1 MFLKLGK
8 VVTTALFAVVIFISG
23 CTKSHL
29 QDEEVGDQTP
39 PAPIHTLYFQELS
52 EATVNI
58 YANGEKL
65 QSVQTSVFNE
75 QRGSTFELFVDEN
88 IEDNASIA
96 LVVDGGESNGTAF
109 LGTLELHVS
118 AKELREMHIVIS
130 ELSLLQ
136 ELYDEQNNT
145 TPFASLVLRDSVDDD
160 GDIDRDDLLV
170 FLPNNRLPLI
180 QANLLEAFK
189 SNGVIEALI
198 NDENLSALYAED
210 NDGDTLTK
218 LQEVLLGSL
227 DTAVDTDNDGLN
239 DLEEFTLGTS
249 LYRADSDFDGLN
261 DINETLLGTSP
272 LLADSDGDY
281 IGDASELL
289 NGSDPL
295 EADEN
300 NNGVKDGLDGDP
312 LLFLQWHLHSEGTVV
327 NNTNNIATIVGNDLN
342 IFSVNAK
349 VSTQFSK
356 PKIQVIDT
364 GVEAAHEDLEVDM
377 NLSSNA
383 VNGTN
388 DPTAVDE
395 PSIFDKTDPLV
406 VGHGTA
412 VAGIVAAKTQNDLGV
427 RGVVPGA
434 VVVGSNW
441 LENGQINKLED
452 LWYYSDAAKACS
464 ISNNS
469 WGAYFINDES
479 FEQIMEL
486 AVTNLREKKG
496 RIFVLAAGNE
506 REEYGNSNLSYITN
520 NPYVFAVGALNY
532 KNKYASYSNP
542 GANLLVCAY
551 GGERYYESPTIATTL
566 LTGKSYYASELYT
579 TKGALTD
586 DADTSKSYTV
596 AMNGTSAATPM
607 VSGVLALTLEACP
620 DLSWRDL
627 KYLVAKTAIKV
638 DANDT
643 SWQKNGAGIWHS
655 NNYGFGL
662 INASEMISQCQNG
675 YFKPLS
681 AYKTAKSAY
690 IEPNIKIPD
699 NNTSVY
705 VTLQIDEDITIEW
718 VGLEVKT
725 DHTFC
730 GDLNIDLISPSG
742 SKSQIIT
749 SNDIKF
755 EAYKDGFRFSSLAF
769 LDESSVGK
777 WTVIVRDAHKLDNGT
792 LQGVQLI
799 VKGR

>member
-1 MFLKLGK
+1 MYLKHGK
-8 VVTTALFAVVIFISG
+8 RVAAACFAAVLLLSG
-23 CTKSHL
+23 CTKSHP
-29 QDEEVGDQTP
+29 QDEEAGGQTP
-39 PAPIHTLYFQELS
+39 PTSQHTLYFQGLS
-52 EATVNI
+52 EATVSM
-58 YANGEKL
+58 YVKDEKL

-88 IEDNASIA
+88 MEDNTSIT
-96 LVVDGGESNGTAF
+96 LVVEHTGTNSSALF
-109 LGTLELHVS
+109 STLQLHVS
-118 AKELREMHIVIS
+118 AKELRKMHIVIS
-130 ELSLLQ
+130 ALSLLQ
-136 ELYDEQNNT
+136 ELYDEQNT
-145 TPFASLVLRDSVDDD
+145 DTFASKVLRSSVDDD
-160 GDIDRDDLLV
+160 GDIDREDVLL
-170 FLPNNRLPLI
+170 FLPNNRLPLV
-180 QANLLEAFK
+180 QPNLLESFEN
-189 SNGVIEALI
+189 NGIIKALL
-198 NDENLSALYAED
+198 NDENISALYRED

-218 LQEVLLGSL
+218 LQEILLGAL
-227 DTAVDTDNDGLN
+227 DTQTDTDHDGLS
-239 DLEEFTLGTS
+239 DIEEFTLGTS
-249 LYRADSDFDGLN
+249 LYRADSDFDGLS
-261 DINETLLGTSP
+261 DRNETLLGTSA
-272 LLADSDGDY
+272 LLADSDDDY
-281 IGDASELL
+281 IGDASELH

-295 EADEN
+295 DGDEN
-300 NNGVKDGLDGDP
+300 SNGIKDGLEDDP

-327 NNTNNIATIVGNDLN
+327 DNTNNVATVVGNDLN
-342 IFSVNAK
+342 IFSVNAR
-349 VSTQFSK
+349 VPTQDSK

-364 GVEAAHEDLEVDM
+364 GVEAAHEDLEVDL

-395 PSIFDKTDPLV
+395 PSLFDKTDPLV

-412 VAGIVAAKTQNDLGV
+412 VAGIVAAKTQNGLGV

-441 LENGQINKLED
+441 LENGQINKLEN

-486 AVTNLREKKG
+486 AVTNLRDKKG

-506 REEYGNSNLSYITN
+506 RKEYGNANLSYIVN

-566 LTGKSYYASELYT
+566 LTGKSYYASELYSN
-579 TKGALTD
+579 KGALTD

-638 DANDT
+638 DANDS
-643 SWQKNGAGIWHS
+643 SWQQNAAGIWHS

-662 INASEMISQCQNG
+662 INASEMISQCQSG
-675 YFKPLS
+675 YFQPLGT
-681 AYKTAKSAY
+681 YKTVQSAY

-705 VTLQIDEDITIEW
+705 ATLQMEEDITIEW
-718 VGLEVKT
+718 VGLKVKT
-725 DHTFC
+725 NHTFC

-742 SKSQIIT
+742 TKSQIIT

-755 EAYKDGFRFSSLAF
+755 EAYKNGFRFSSLSF
-769 LDESSVGK
+769 LDESSAGVWK
-777 WTVIVRDAHKLDNGT
+777 VIVRDAHKLDNGI
-792 LQGVQLI
+792 LQGLQLI